1 MIVPKQLQGLLW
13 GRDISSLD
21 AQKDKNYII
30 HQVLTY
36 GTFEQIKWLEKA
48 YSKDEIREVFVT
60 KPKKQ
65 YTNSSFN
72 FVKNYLLGITQKLPK
87 DSYVKDLPRNIRQ

>member
-1 MIVPKQLQGLLW
+1 MGVPSSLQGVLW
-13 GRDISSLD
+13 SARTSSLNLK
-21 AQKDKNYII
+21 KDKNYII

-36 GTFEQIKWLEKA
+36 GTLEQIDWLEKV
-48 YSKDEIREVFVT
+48 YSKDEIKEVFVR

-72 FVKNYLLGITQKLPK
+72 FVKNYLLGISRKLPK
-87 DSYVKDLPRNIRQ
+87 SSYVKDLPRDTR